1 MEEEEEVSSPVQC
14 CPRDFL
20 RRFGSG
26 GGEEL
31 TEAKRG
37 EPSEVEHSLGLS
49 LGGCSGNEPNDRC
62 TASVFPLRKALPEAE
77 AVPADAEEQRKRKRK
92 ELQSRKRTRSEKRD
106 RKGDILD
113 EEMEDGQRPSA
124 AANGVVPPA
133 LATKPRAGMV
143 DGSKCFRPE
152 TQASIGSQG
161 SGCSGVSEFNCGAK
175 QGTMVSASC
184 MFSKENMVW
193 VGFLFLCVISNA
205 GIEESKPTKAV
216 NATAM
221 NAGRVMGD
229 TKEVERDMLPC
240 VSATGDGPNG
250 TRIEGFLYKYR
261 KGEDVRIVCVCH
273 GRFFTPAEFVK
284 HAGGGDVAHPLRHI
298 VVNPFPSAFL

>member
-124 AANGVVPPA
+124 AANGVVLPA

-143 DGSKCFRPE
+143 DGFRPE

-175 QGTMVSASC
+175 Q
-184 MFSKENMVW
+184 
-193 VGFLFLCVISNA
+193 

-229 TKEVERDMLPC
+229 TKEVERDMMPC

-261 KGEDVRIVCVCH
+261 KGEDVSIVCVCH

>member
-77 AVPADAEEQRKRKRK
+77 AAAAVPADAEEQRKRKRK
-92 ELQSRKRTRSEKRD
+92 ELQSQKRTRSEKRD

-113 EEMEDGQRPSA
+113 EEMEDGPRPSA

-175 QGTMVSASC
+175 QG
-184 MFSKENMVW
+184 
-193 VGFLFLCVISNA
+193 
-205 GIEESKPTKAV
+205 IEESKPTKAV

-229 TKEVERDMLPC
+229 TKEVERDMMPC